1 MNYHHFQLHYCLTE
15 RENTPAEGIFHNLA
29 TQKWLLMSYK
39 LIICLYL
46 KVCYN
51 PTTMIKYQSVLMLL
65 SLLYVQRT

>member
-29 TQKWLLMSYK
+29 
-39 LIICLYL
+39 ICLYL